1 MKIELD
7 TDSND
12 PATQDALIAYA
23 TIKQLMGRHT
33 EAQDILM
40 AIGPERLIA
49 AVYINDDEGKPEEF
63 GPFSQDALDIFSS
76 HLIAEGQDYC
86 VVTAS

>member
-12 PATQDALIAYA
+12 PATQDALSAYV
-23 TIKQLMGRHT
+23 IMKQMMGLHS
-33 EAQDILM
+33 EAQEIFM
-40 AIGPERLIA
+40 AMNPERFIA
-49 AVYINDDEGKPEEF
+49 AIYINDDDGKPEEF
-63 GPFSQDALDIFSS
+63 GPFSQDALDILSS
-76 HLIAEGQDYC
+76 HLVAEGQDYC